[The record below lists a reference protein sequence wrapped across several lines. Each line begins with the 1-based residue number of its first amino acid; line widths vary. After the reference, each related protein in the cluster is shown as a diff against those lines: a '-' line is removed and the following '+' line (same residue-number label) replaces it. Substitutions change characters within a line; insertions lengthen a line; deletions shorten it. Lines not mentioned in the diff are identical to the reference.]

1 MSKKTPEQQYAA
13 FLKMRRIAAWI
24 GIIVLVGLYLSTLI
38 LALIGT
44 ETSRTLL
51 KFSILSTLILPVL
64 MYGYL
69 LLYKVLKGKGVPS
82 VPEEDEKEHD
92 AS

>member
-51 KFSILSTLILPVL
+51 KFSILSTFILPVL

-69 LLYKVLKGKGVPS
+69 LLY
-82 VPEEDEKEHD
+82 
-92 AS
+92 